1 MLPHEKG
8 LVKLLEDKPFA
19 LLGIN
24 SDLPPDL
31 DKQLTTFDQKLEP
44 VRKYVKGEVLD
55 KNGITWRQAIDCGT
69 DGPLAT
75 RWNISGWPTIFV
87 IDAQGVIRYRDVRDE
102 AMTKAVDTLL
112 AEISA
117 SPPAPAKK

>member
-1 MLPHEKG
+1 MLPHEKE
-8 LVKLLEDKPFA
+8 LVKLLADKPFA

-24 SDLPPDL
+24 SDLPPDM

-44 VRKYVKGEVLD
+44 VRKYVKAEVLD

-87 IDAQGVIRYRDVRDE
+87 IDAEGVIRYRDVRDE
-102 AMTKAVDTLL
+102 EMSKAVDTLL
-112 AEISA
+112 AEAGAKSK
-117 SPPAPAKK
+117 PPAKK

>member
-1 MLPHEKG
+1 MLPHEKE
-8 LVKLLEDKPFA
+8 LVQLLKGKPFA

-31 DKQLTTFDQKLEP
+31 DKSLVTFEQRLEI
-44 VRKYVKGEVLD
+44 VRKYVKDEVLD

-69 DGPLAT
+69 SGPLAT
-75 RWNISGWPTIFV
+75 QWNIQGWPTIFV
-87 IDAQGVIRYRDVRDE
+87 IDAEGVIRYRDVRDQ

-112 AEISA
+112 AEIDTKA
-117 SPPAPAKK
+117 KPPAKK

>member
-8 LVKLLEDKPFA
+8 LVQLLKDKPFA

-31 DKQLTTFDQKLEP
+31 DKKLATFDQKLEP
-44 VRKYVKGEVLD
+44 VRKYVKDEVLD

-75 RWNISGWPTIFV
+75 QWNIHGWPTIFV
-87 IDAQGVIRYRDVRDE
+87 VDAQGKIRYRDVRGE
-102 AMTKAVDTLL
+102 RMSQAVDTLL
-112 AEISA
+112 AEIGK
-117 SPPAPAKK
+117 PPAKK